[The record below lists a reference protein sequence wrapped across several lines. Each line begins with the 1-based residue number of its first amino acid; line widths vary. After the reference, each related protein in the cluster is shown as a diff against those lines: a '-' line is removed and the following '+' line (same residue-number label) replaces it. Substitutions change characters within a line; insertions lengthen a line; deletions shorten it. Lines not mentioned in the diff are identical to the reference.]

1 MSDPILNNNINNNVN
16 QINDNANIQ
25 PNEDLKLE
33 DLPLELLK
41 PKESLGWKIFKN
53 AMFVL
58 GGAALTVLTAGFSVV
73 VYDIYKSKIAST
85 PSFKRMLEMNTGDP
99 EDEKE
104 EKKINWRYE
113 PSKDFLNAHTDD
125 LKKPVKKNAL
135 SLFNKAISLSAPST
149 KKGTQE
155 LCNLMAEFKDGHHEN
170 DWIFDKP
177 VAEFTKHVGNDIADK
192 IISKKLGKEYILDV
206 EGQRELTL
214 KAVVCRKL
222 TIDCGGPDGV
232 AKAFEGKTNQECYDL
247 IVKTLNR
254 LAQPYAEEINQL
266 HANNQVNQP
275 ENPVNQPEN
284 QENPPA

>member
-1 MSDPILNNNINNNVN
+1 MPDPILNNNINNNVN

-113 PSKDFLNAHTDD
+113 PSKDF
-125 LKKPVKKNAL
+125 
-135 SLFNKAISLSAPST
+135 
-149 KKGTQE
+149 
-155 LCNLMAEFKDGHHEN
+155 
-170 DWIFDKP
+170 
-177 VAEFTKHVGNDIADK
+177 
-192 IISKKLGKEYILDV
+192 
-206 EGQRELTL
+206 
-214 KAVVCRKL
+214 
-222 TIDCGGPDGV
+222 
-232 AKAFEGKTNQECYDL
+232 FECSYL
-247 IVKTLNR
+247 
-254 LAQPYAEEINQL
+254 
-266 HANNQVNQP
+266 
-275 ENPVNQPEN
+275 
-284 QENPPA
+284 